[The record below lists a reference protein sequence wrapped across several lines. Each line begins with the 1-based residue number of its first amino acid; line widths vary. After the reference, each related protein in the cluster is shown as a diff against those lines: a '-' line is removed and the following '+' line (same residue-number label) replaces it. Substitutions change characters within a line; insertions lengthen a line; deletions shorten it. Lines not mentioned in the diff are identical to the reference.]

1 LLFVLSK
8 VLAPFAELD
17 LLLLAMLIL
26 GLALGA
32 TRWRR
37 GGRRIAVAATLLFL
51 AIAALPMSDW
61 ALAPLE
67 HRFPPPRQLP
77 SRVDGI
83 IALGGAID
91 PELTARYGIPSLNEH
106 AERMT
111 SFVALARRYPSA
123 KLVFSAGSASIFPDH
138 PAETDGARL
147 LFAELGLDTSR
158 VIFEDRSRNTYE
170 NAVFSKALAAPAPG
184 ETWLL
189 VTSASHMPRSVGIF
203 RAVNWPVVAFP
214 VAYKT
219 GGPYEIK
226 LAGHLL
232 RLDLALHEWIG
243 LVAYRLLERTDALFP
258 AP

>member
-8 VLAPFAELD
+8 VLAPFTELD

-32 TRWRR
+32 THRRR

-91 PELTARYGIPSLNEH
+91 PELTA
-106 AERMT
+106 
-111 SFVALARRYPSA
+111 
-123 KLVFSAGSASIFPDH
+123 
-138 PAETDGARL
+138 ETDGARL
-147 LFAELGLDTSR
+147 LFAELGLDTSH

-243 LVAYRLLERTDALFP
+243 LVAYRLLGRTDTLFP